1 MTCLRVM
8 PVFETVGIAGF
19 ANMIKDDEFQAPEAA
34 SKAGV
39 AMLDEL
45 KRWAGPLRML
55 RETEAA
61 KA

>member
-1 MTCLRVM
+1 
-8 PVFETVGIAGF
+8 VFETVGIAGF
-19 ANMIKDDEFQAPEAA
+19 ANMIKNDVFEAPDPAKKAA
-34 SKAGV
+34 V